1 MPEIFYIQDIFRK
14 SKKIPTG
21 NRNFWEKAIFI
32 GYRWKNN
39 RGTKSVDTIRF
50 LHHSGASPFGGC
62 ATTFAP
68 VGSVSLDSQSPAA
81 PYESSSL
88 ATPQAGA
95 LWVLG
100 IIVNW

>member
-1 MPEIFYIQDIFRK
+1 MTPYDSCTIQEL
-14 SKKIPTG
+14 PPLVVG
-21 NRNFWEKAIFI
+21 
-32 GYRWKNN
+32 
-39 RGTKSVDTIRF
+39 
-50 LHHSGASPFGGC
+50 

-81 PYESSSL
+81 PYEFSSL
-88 ATPQAGA
+88 ATPQVGA

>member
-1 MPEIFYIQDIFRK
+1 MIKHFFTAPFLCLKFSTYRKFSGK
-14 SKKIPTG
+14 SKKFRLVIG
-21 NRNFWEKAIFI
+21 IFWEKAIFI

-39 RGTKSVDTIRF
+39 KGTKSVDTIRF

-68 VGSVSLDSQSPAA
+68 QV
-81 PYESSSL
+81 
-88 ATPQAGA
+88 GA